1 MLYYLMND
9 ISIADSISL
18 KRFRQQMIIEKNLS
32 NNTINAY
39 IIDIKQFLLFHPEIE
54 YNQRIQKYIDHLE
67 QQRISTASSLRK
79 FTAIKQYCKFL
90 DIYIEANLPK
100 LQQNTQF
107 THYNDII
114 TLIQSAENIKAKAF
128 LALMFATG
136 GRISEILSIKLKT
149 IQTCLLSTQSYFNII
164 GKGRKERVVFITEHV
179 KSILDT
185 YIQSRTD
192 KNPYLFHS
200 RTGLNH
206 ISRQW
211 GFKTVQQAAL
221 KAQQET
227 CNTNFAAIHP
237 HSFRH
242 AQAMM
247 LLESGADLV
256 SIQKILGHAHLSTTE
271 RYLKLHWS
279 HLLDGIAK
287 HPLAKKK

>member
-1 MLYYLMND
+1 MND
-9 ISIADSISL
+9 ISISDSMSL

-39 IIDIKQFLLFHPEIE
+39 IIDIKQFLLFQTEID
-54 YNQRIQKYIDHLE
+54 YIHRIQHYIDHLE
-67 QQRISTASSLRK
+67 QQRTSTASILRK

-100 LQQNTQF
+100 MQQNTQF
-107 THYNDII
+107 THYQDII

-149 IQTCLLSTQSYFNII
+149 IQTCLLSQQSHFNII
-164 GKGRKERVVFITEHV
+164 GKGKKERVVFITEHV
-179 KSILDT
+179 KTILDEYLQT
-185 YIQSRTD
+185 RTD
-192 KNPYLFHS
+192 KNLYLFPS
-200 RTGLNH
+200 RTGLQH

-211 GFKTVQQAAL
+211 GFKIVQNASQQAYNA
-221 KAQQET
+221 T
-227 CNTNFAAIHP
+227 GNINFSHIHP

-279 HLLDGIAK
+279 HLLDGISK
-287 HPLAKKK
+287 HPLAMSKKK

>member
-1 MLYYLMND
+1 MND
-9 ISIADSISL
+9 ISIADSMSI
-18 KRFRQQMIIEKNLS
+18 KRFKQQMIIEKNLS
-32 NNTINAY
+32 NNTIQAY
-39 IIDIKQFLLFHPEIE
+39 IIDIKQFLLFQPEIE
-54 YNQRIQKYIDHLE
+54 YSQRIQQYINHLE
-67 QQRISTASSLRK
+67 EQQTRATSILRK

-100 LQQNTQF
+100 QQQNTQF

-114 TLIQSAENIKAKAF
+114 TLVQSAENIKAKVF

-136 GRISEILSIKLKT
+136 GRISEILSLKLKT
-149 IQTCLLSTQSYFNII
+149 VQLCLLSSQSHFNII
-164 GKGRKERVVFITEHV
+164 GKGKKERVVFITEHV
-179 KSILDT
+179 KTILDE
-185 YIQSRTD
+185 YIQGRTD
-192 KNPYLFHS
+192 KNQYLFPS
-200 RTGLNH
+200 RAGLGH

-211 GFKTVQQAAL
+211 GFKIVQNASQQAYNV
-221 KAQQET
+221 T
-227 CNTNFAAIHP
+227 GNSNFLHIHP

-279 HLLDGIAK
+279 HLLEGISK
-287 HPLAKKK
+287 HPLAKKKNTI